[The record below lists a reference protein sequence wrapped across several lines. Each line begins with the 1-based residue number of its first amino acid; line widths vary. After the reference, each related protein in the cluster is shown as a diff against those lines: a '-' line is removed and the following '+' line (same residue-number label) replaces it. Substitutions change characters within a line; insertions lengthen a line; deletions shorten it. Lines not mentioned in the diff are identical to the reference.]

1 MNLAYTQT
9 SAKSF
14 DDVVRGVQEAV
25 AAKGFRVLYVHD
37 VQATFAEK
45 GITRE
50 PYRIIEVCNVKFA
63 SQALAAD
70 PMIGLMMPC
79 KINVWTEKG
88 ETKIAL
94 LLPSLL
100 ADFFPQANVGN
111 LGREVEAILRDVVDT
126 AK

>member
-1 MNLAYTQT
+1 MNFAYTQ
-9 SAKSF
+9 SSQKSF
-14 DDVVRGVQEAV
+14 DDVVRGVQDAV
-25 AAKGFRVLYVHD
+25 AAKCFRVLHVHD
-37 VQATFAEK
+37 VQATFADK

-50 PYRIIEVCNVKFA
+50 PYRIIEVCNVKYA
-63 SQALAAD
+63 NQAITAD
-70 PMIGLMMPC
+70 PLVGLMMPC

-100 ADFFPQANVGN
+100 ADFFPQANLGN

>member
-1 MNLAYTQT
+1 MNFAYTQ
-9 SAKSF
+9 SSQKSF
-14 DDVVRGVQEAV
+14 DDVVRGVQDAV
-25 AAKGFRVLYVHD
+25 AAKGFRVLHVHD
-37 VQATFAEK
+37 VQATFADK

-50 PYRIIEVCNVKFA
+50 PYRIIEVCNVKYA
-63 SQALAAD
+63 NQAITAD
-70 PMIGLMMPC
+70 PLVGLMMPC

-100 ADFFPQANVGN
+100 ADFFPQANLGN
-111 LGREVEAILRDVVDT
+111 LGREVETILRDVVDT